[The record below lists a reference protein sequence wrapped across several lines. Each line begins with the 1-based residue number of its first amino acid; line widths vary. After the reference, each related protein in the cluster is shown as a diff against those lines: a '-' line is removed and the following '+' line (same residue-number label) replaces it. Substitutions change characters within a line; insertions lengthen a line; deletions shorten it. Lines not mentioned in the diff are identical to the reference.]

1 MVRCNCKF
9 IERISRVWDHVTG
22 RCVLGYKLL
31 VAVYWDGSSCIPVD
45 YSIHREKGKKK
56 DMPFG
61 LKKKVMKNQFR
72 KARNHSSSAYERIK
86 ETDVSKI
93 ASMVAMLKR
102 ALRNKLEVDYVLMD
116 SWFTCWEVVSLIIK
130 RKGLHLIGMYKGA
143 KTKFDYMGKSLTYSQ
158 VRNELGNP
166 IRCRRLGIVI
176 SKDLTLGELMSTYAL
191 IGFFV
196 TPASNL
202 IKVNQSYQNA
212 SIAADRL
219 FEIIDIDVKSENT
232 NYNFASEDV
241 GNIVFENVTFGYNN
255 QEYVFDKLSFEVEKG
270 SIATIV
276 GNSGSGKSTIAHIL
290 KKMYPIE
297 SGKLLIGSTSIEDI
311 NSDYLNKIVSIVPQH
326 VQLFT
331 GTILENITFEELN
344 PNMERVANLIDML
357 GLRRFVD
364 NLPQGLDTYLIE
376 NGINLS
382 GGQRQRLAILRALYI
397 NPEII
402 IFDEATSSLDIES
415 ESKIVD
421 IMLMLKDL
429 GKTVISISHRI
440 PVLTVSDQI
449 LVLDKGRLA
458 GSGKHDSLF
467 ENCEVY
473 RRNWEYH
480 MSYVSKS

>member
-1 MVRCNCKF
+1 
-9 IERISRVWDHVTG
+9 
-22 RCVLGYKLL
+22 
-31 VAVYWDGSSCIPVD
+31 
-45 YSIHREKGKKK
+45 
-56 DMPFG
+56 
-61 LKKKVMKNQFR
+61 
-72 KARNHSSSAYERIK
+72 
-86 ETDVSKI
+86 
-93 ASMVAMLKR
+93 
-102 ALRNKLEVDYVLMD
+102 
-116 SWFTCWEVVSLIIK
+116 
-130 RKGLHLIGMYKGA
+130 
-143 KTKFDYMGKSLTYSQ
+143 
-158 VRNELGNP
+158 
-166 IRCRRLGIVI
+166 
-176 SKDLTLGELMSTYAL
+176 
-191 IGFFV
+191 
-196 TPASNL
+196 
-202 IKVNQSYQNA
+202 
-212 SIAADRL
+212 
-219 FEIIDIDVKSENT
+219 
-232 NYNFASEDV
+232 
-241 GNIVFENVTFGYNN
+241 
-255 QEYVFDKLSFEVEKG
+255 
-270 SIATIV
+270 
-276 GNSGSGKSTIAHIL
+276 
-290 KKMYPIE
+290 MYPIE